1 MIVSETTER
10 FNFIAMKIDV
20 ITSNPEVMG
29 GAVVFRGTR
38 VPVETLF
45 DHIEDGISIDEF
57 LEGYPSVSRS
67 QVEQVLDLAAEI
79 FSSGRYKQLYEGLAG

>member
-1 MIVSETTER
+1 
-10 FNFIAMKIDV
+10 MKIDV